1 MRRWPKEQFIYV
13 LAILFAIAPFAVG
26 LIRVFRTGNDFR
38 YLWIAFATFFATI
51 AVLAIGKARS
61 RVPNAAIT
69 LPAAVLIIDTLIAAA
84 TAFLLGARAAPGVW
98 LVALA
103 FGLSWAASGGL
114 YILPRPKTESSVPS

>member
-61 RVPNAAIT
+61 REANAVR
-69 LPAAVLIIDTLIAAA
+69 LSAAVLIIDTLIAAA

-114 YILPRPKTESSVPS
+114 YILSRPKTESSVPS

>member
-1 MRRWPKEQFIYV
+1 MRRSPKEQFIPV

-38 YLWIAFATFFATI
+38 YLWIAFATLFATI

-61 RVPNAAIT
+61 REANAAIR
-69 LPAAVLIIDTLIAAA
+69 LSAAVLIIDTLIAAA

-103 FGLSWAASGGL
+103 FGLSWAACCAL
-114 YILPRPKTESSVPS
+114 YILSRPRTI

>member
-1 MRRWPKEQFIYV
+1 MRRSPKEQFIYV

-51 AVLAIGKARS
+51 AVLASGKARS
-61 RVPNAAIT
+61 GEANAVR
-69 LPAAVLIIDTLIAAA
+69 LSAAVLIIDTLIAAA

-103 FGLSWAASGGL
+103 FGLSWAASCAL
-114 YILPRPKTESSVPS
+114 YILSRPRTI

>member
-1 MRRWPKEQFIYV
+1 MTDRSPKEQLTY
-13 LAILFAIAPFAVG
+13 LLSILFAIAPFAVG

-38 YLWIAFATFFATI
+38 YLWIAFATFFSTI

-61 RVPNAAIT
+61 LEANAVIT
-69 LPAAVLIIDTLIAAA
+69 VSAVVLIIDTLIAAA

-103 FGLSWAASGGL
+103 FGLSWAAATAALASAAAS
-114 YILPRPKTESSVPS
+114 R